1 MNKITT
7 RKLGKA
13 ILLLGLG
20 ILILIEIYPIFWL
33 LMSSIKAPDEFSLRP
48 MYALPRSFHW
58 QNYVQAWTAGKM
70 STYFR
75 NSVLAT
81 FPAIALT
88 MLLGVMA
95 AFALEILTWR
105 LKSGVLFLFLAGIMV
120 PAQIV
125 LLPLFTMYYKL
136 HLTNNL
142 LGLIFVYTV
151 FGMPLTVFLMTSY
164 MKAIPNEVIEA
175 AIIDGASIY
184 QVFYMIVVPLVA
196 NALVTLALVQFFFVW
211 NDLLLSLTFISDTD
225 LRTVQTGLLSFVGQ
239 FGQREWG
246 PTFASISLTVI
257 PTLLIYL
264 FLNNKVI
271 KGLTAGAVKG

>member
-1 MNKITT
+1 MKINFTPK
-7 RKLGKA
+7 RFVFWLALGG
-13 ILLLGLG
+13 LLL
-20 ILILIEIYPIFWL
+20 IEVYPIFWL
-33 LMSSIKAPDEFSLRP
+33 LMSSIKGPDEFNLRP
-48 MYALPRSFHW
+48 MYALPQTFHW

-70 STYFR
+70 SIYFR

-142 LGLIFVYTV
+142 LGLILVYTV

-164 MKAIPNEVIEA
+164 MKAIPHEIFEA
-175 AIIDGASIY
+175 AIMDGASIY
-184 QVFYMIVVPLVA
+184 QVFYRIAVPMVA
-196 NALVTLALVQFFFVW
+196 NSIVTLALVQFFFVW

>member
-1 MNKITT
+1 MKI
-7 RKLGKA
+7 KLTPKKS
-13 ILLLGLG
+13 IFLLALGVL
-20 ILILIEIYPIFWL
+20 LLIEIYPIFWL
-33 LMSSIKAPDEFSLRP
+33 LMSSIKGPDEFSLRP
-48 MYALPRSFHW
+48 MYALPESFHW
-58 QNYVQAWTAGKM
+58 QNYVQAWTGGRM
-70 STYFR
+70 NIYFR

-105 LKSGVLFLFLAGIMV
+105 FKGGVLLLFLAGIMV

-142 LGLIFVYTV
+142 LGLILVYTV

-164 MKAIPNEVIEA
+164 MKAIPHEIFEA
-175 AIIDGASIY
+175 AIMDGASIF
-184 QVFYMIVVPLVA
+184 QVFYRIAVPMVA
-196 NALVTLALVQFFFVW
+196 NSIVTLALVQFFFVW
-211 NDLLLSLTFISDTD
+211 NDLLLSLTFVSDTD

>member
-1 MNKITT
+1 MKKKVAPRRIFFLLT
-7 RKLGKA
+7 LGV
-13 ILLLGLG
+13 LL
-20 ILILIEIYPIFWL
+20 LIEIYPIFWL
-33 LMSSIKAPDEFSLRP
+33 LMSSIKGPDEFSLRP
-48 MYALPRSFHW
+48 MYALPETFHW

-70 STYFR
+70 SIYFR

-81 FPAIALT
+81 LPAIILT

-95 AFALEILTWR
+95 AFAIEILTWR
-105 LKSGVLFLFLAGIMV
+105 FKSGVLFLFLAGIMV

-125 LLPLFTMYYKL
+125 LLPLFTIYYKL

-142 LGLIFVYTV
+142 IGLILVYTV

-164 MKAIPNEVIEA
+164 LKAIPREIFEA
-175 AIIDGASIY
+175 AIMDGASIF
-184 QVFYMIVVPLVA
+184 QVFYLITVPMLA
-196 NALVTLALVQFFFVW
+196 NAIVTLALVQFFFVW
-211 NDLLLSLTFISDTD
+211 NDLLLSLTFISDTN